1 LLHGLSLPSTGTFE
15 SQLLSEVIYRERTE
29 KYAFA
34 KLLTRLLGAA
44 AGMSSETQHLH
55 LMEYA
60 EELFQL
66 RYNSKYV
73 PVVQRTLRKARD
85 VRAEEQRILR
95 KVEAMT
101 VEGPSNGRSNG

>member
-1 LLHGLSLPSTGTFE
+1 L
-15 SQLLSEVIYRERTE
+15 RERAE

-34 KLLTRLLGAA
+34 KVLVKMLAPLS
-44 AGMSSETQHLH
+44 GMSPENQYFV

-73 PVVQRTLRKARD
+73 SAAQERISAIRN
-85 VRAEEQRILR
+85 VRLEEERLLR
-95 KVEAMT
+95 KVERLT
-101 VEGPSNGRSNG
+101 VEGPLTGKGNG